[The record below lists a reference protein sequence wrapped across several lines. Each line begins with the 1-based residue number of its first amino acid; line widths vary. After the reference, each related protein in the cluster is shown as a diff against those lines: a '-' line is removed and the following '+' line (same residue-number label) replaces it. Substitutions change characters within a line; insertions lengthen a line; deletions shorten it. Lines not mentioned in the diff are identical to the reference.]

1 MLVEINGKSVLQL
14 AVEKCTSEGFGE
26 IIVNVHHLA
35 GQVEEEVTRL
45 NKSGF
50 DISISDER
58 AMLLETGGGLYKA
71 RDFFDTSPF
80 LLYNTDI
87 VTDLDL
93 ADLYRF
99 HKSKGGIATLAV
111 RKRRGNRFFLV
122 FRRRDGA
129 GLVQQGNR

>member
-1 MLVEINGKSVLQL
+1 M
-14 AVEKCTSEGFGE
+14 EKCTSAGFGE

-58 AMLLETGGGLYKA
+58 TMLLDTGGGLYRA

-99 HKSKGGIATLAV
+99 HKSEGGHCNPRSQEAQGEQVLSCI
-111 RKRRGNRFFLV
+111 
-122 FRRRDGA
+122 RRRDGA